1 MLVQFDSAKI
11 KHMSTEDDAFNAIIN
26 GPESASLEDVQ
37 LIDVLAY
44 DIIEDC
50 PTTTLK
56 SYYYGNTLNGAA
68 IEIGTEFPEELDID
82 NTFTYLKITNDSQT
96 QAVIS
101 FNPRNELSN
110 FYYPTDATPSE
121 IRDLLKVFLEVNE
134 EVDANTKAILKH
146 TDKLFASLEEYNA
159 EESLPKPVTINT
171 GGKLIHVADLMR
183 QTVNETTGNVAI
195 QEKEF
200 SSSVGNNT
208 SVHLYTHTPLN
219 IGRDE
224 LLEFAIPVLQ
234 IIIVDHSAGV
244 THIYN
249 KTIDGECSYDISKN
263 DEDENN
269 TPEPETDENIYDDIV
284 AEFAN
289 SLMQKNISSES
300 ARMFIDA
307 LMEAQYK
314 KMEQYN
320 SYKYPEL
327 QLGFMEE
334 NFYDETG
341 VSATAVTKEVLR
353 ALHLATQHREA
364 ELPQQPPYH
373 FNENKRKRLSKF
385 MNTKIPN
392 TEFEEPVSRND
403 LHDKHLACEQVLDE
417 LASHNHP
424 VAQAIAK
431 LGTQYRDM
439 IDDVLLQYVTTEI
452 IQQTHQP
459 KLRELLNQRVATA
472 RISQIAIKDSVRK
485 PVSE

>member
-1 MLVQFDSAKI
+1 MSA
-11 KHMSTEDDAFNAIIN
+11 EDDIFNSIIN
-26 GPESASLEDVQ
+26 GPESAGSEDIK
-37 LIDVLAY
+37 LIDTLAY
-44 DIIEDC
+44 EIIADS
-50 PTTTLK
+50 PTTTIK
-56 SYYYGNTLNGAA
+56 SFYYGNTLNDTA

-82 NTFTYLKITNDSQT
+82 NTFTYLKITDNNQT

-121 IRDLLKVFLEVNE
+121 IRDLLKAFLESNE
-134 EVDANTKAILKH
+134 EISINTKVIIKH
-146 TDKLFASLEEYNA
+146 VDKLFASLEEYDA
-159 EESLPKPVTINT
+159 EKSLPRPVTINT
-171 GGKLIHVADLMR
+171 GGKQIHVADLMR
-183 QTVNETTGNVAI
+183 QTVNETIGNVAI

-200 SSSVGNNT
+200 SSSVDNNT

-219 IGRDE
+219 ISEEE
-224 LLEFAIPVLQ
+224 LLDFAIPVLQ
-234 IIIVDHSAGV
+234 IIVTDHSAGV

-249 KTIDGECSYDISKN
+249 KTIDGERSYDISKN
-263 DEDENN
+263 DEDNYSML
-269 TPEPETDENIYDDIV
+269 EPETDEDVYDDIV

-300 ARMFIDA
+300 ARMFIDI

-320 SYKYPEL
+320 SYQYPDL
-327 QLGFMEE
+327 QLGFIED
-334 NFYDETG
+334 NFSDETG
-341 VSATAVTKEVLR
+341 MSATAVTKEVLR
-353 ALHLATQHREA
+353 ALHLATQHRET

-373 FNENKRKRLSKF
+373 YSENKRKRLSKF

-392 TEFEEPVSRND
+392 TTYEEPVSRND

-459 KLRELLNQRVATA
+459 KLRELLNKKVATS
-472 RISQIAIKDSVRK
+472 RISHIATKNSVH
-485 PVSE
+485 